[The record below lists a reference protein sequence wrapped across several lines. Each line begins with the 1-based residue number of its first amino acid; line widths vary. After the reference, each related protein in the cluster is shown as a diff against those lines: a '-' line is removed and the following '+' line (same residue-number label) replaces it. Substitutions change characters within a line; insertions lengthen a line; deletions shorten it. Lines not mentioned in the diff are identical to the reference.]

1 VVWQKSFNPA
11 IPVHP
16 LRAYGSGWRKP
27 VTCKLSVNVNAIAYL
42 RNRRELPWPSVAGLS
57 RIALEAGA
65 HGITVHPRPDER
77 HIRRSDVTELRTMLR
92 ADFPGAEFNIEGYPD
107 TRFLTLVEEE
117 HPDQVTLVPD
127 DPAQSTSDHGWDIS
141 RHENWLREI
150 CARLHAG
157 KMRVSLFVDPDP
169 SAPALAKAVG
179 ADRVE
184 IYTGP
189 YGGAFI
195 EADQKREHKKIVATG
210 KAAAAA
216 GVGLNAG
223 HDLTR
228 DNLPRLVAA
237 LPNLLEVSIGHAITA
252 DALTFG
258 MARTVQ
264 MFCHAIGD
272 T

>member
-1 VVWQKSFNPA
+1 M
-11 IPVHP
+11 
-16 LRAYGSGWRKP
+16 
-27 VTCKLSVNVNAIAYL
+27 TCKLSVNINAIAYL
-42 RNRRELPWPSVAGLS
+42 RNRRDLPWPSVEGLS

-77 HIRRSDVTELRTMLR
+77 HIRRSDVTALQKMLR
-92 ADFPGAEFNIEGYPD
+92 ADFPAAEFNIEGYPD
-107 TRFLTLVEEE
+107 ERFLALVEEE
-117 HPDQVTLVPD
+117 LPDQVTLVPD
-127 DPAQSTSDHGWDIS
+127 DPGQSTSDHGWDIS
-141 RHENWLREI
+141 RHEAWLREI
-150 CARLHAG
+150 CARLHKS
-157 KMRVSLFVDPDP
+157 KMRISLFVDPDP
-169 SAPALAKAVG
+169 AAPAKAKAVG

-189 YGGAFI
+189 YGGAFA
-195 EADQKREHKKIVATG
+195 EAARNRELEKVVATG

-228 DNLPRLVAA
+228 ENLPRLVAA

-252 DALTFG
+252 DALSFG
-258 MARTVQ
+258 MAATVQ